1 MLSSYRFMCYMTY
14 IIYRKVAGIPRR
26 AWPSERYSR
35 ILLIGHLKQIYKI
48 ISNPTTKL
56 RQAWKLSTA
65 LIRFQMQHEI
75 PIIVTPPP
83 PPPMPTNIETPR
95 KEPVPPR
102 PPLPVEVRMPG
113 RPPAPAAV
121 DTDDEEGLFSGEPGS
136 NRPIHAA
143 AHGLYQEVRQVGKH
157 RKQDGA

>member
-1 MLSSYRFMCYMTY
+1 MT
-14 IIYRKVAGIPRR
+14 I
-26 AWPSERYSR
+26 
-35 ILLIGHLKQIYKI
+35 
-48 ISNPTTKL
+48 
-56 RQAWKLSTA
+56 
-65 LIRFQMQHEI
+65 LIRFQMPQEI

-102 PPLPVEVRMPG
+102 PPLPEEVRMPG

-121 DTDDEEGLFSGEPGS
+121 DTDDEEGLFSGEPGA

-157 RKQDGA
+157 RKQDVASTLN

>member
-1 MLSSYRFMCYMTY
+1 
-14 IIYRKVAGIPRR
+14 
-26 AWPSERYSR
+26 
-35 ILLIGHLKQIYKI
+35 
-48 ISNPTTKL
+48 
-56 RQAWKLSTA
+56 
-65 LIRFQMQHEI
+65 MQQEI

-95 KEPVPPR
+95 KEPIPPR
-102 PPLPVEVRMPG
+102 PPLPEEVRMPG

-121 DTDDEEGLFSGEPGS
+121 DTDDEEGLFSGEPGA

-157 RKQDGA
+157 QK